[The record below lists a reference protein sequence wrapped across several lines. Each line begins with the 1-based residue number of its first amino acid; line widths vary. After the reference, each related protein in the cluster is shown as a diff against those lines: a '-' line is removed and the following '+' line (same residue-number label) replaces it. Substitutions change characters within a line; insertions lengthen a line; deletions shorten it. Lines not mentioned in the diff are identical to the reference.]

1 MLLSPKIKSY
11 FLTVPKEVLEDM
23 YIVGNF
29 PYQHIVIDEGQDF
42 GKSGMEE
49 AGLIELLKMNVLND
63 ESKNGT
69 F

>member
-1 MLLSPKIKSY
+1 MCDTVSPSYSLL
-11 FLTVPKEVLEDM
+11 KEVLEDM

-49 AGLIELLKMNVLND
+49 AGLIELLKMNVL
-63 ESKNGT
+63 K
-69 F
+69 